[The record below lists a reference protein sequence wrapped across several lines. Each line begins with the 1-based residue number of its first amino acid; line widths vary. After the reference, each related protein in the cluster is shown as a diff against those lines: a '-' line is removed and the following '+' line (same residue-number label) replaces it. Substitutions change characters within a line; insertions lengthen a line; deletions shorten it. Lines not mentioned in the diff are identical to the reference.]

1 MKKDFKEFK
10 EFIKGKNTAVVGIGV
25 SNIPL
30 INFLLR
36 LGAKVSAFDKKTEE
50 QLGEV
55 AADFKSKGVTLFL
68 GEGYLDRLS
77 GFEVVFKTPSMRID
91 SEALV
96 KVKNEGAYITSEMEE
111 FVRYCPAKVYGITG
125 SDGKTT
131 TTTIVS
137 KILIEEGYR
146 TWVGGNIGTPLFSRI
161 EEIKDKDMVV
171 LELSSFQLMTMN
183 SEIDVAIVT
192 NLAPNHLDMHKDM
205 GEYIDSKKNIFRFQ
219 GKQDLLVLNKE
230 NDITASFKDEARGK
244 VAEFSSK
251 RIIEEGAYFKEGT
264 LYVFDKEV
272 CKKEDIVIKGMHNVE
287 NYLAAFTATFND
299 ASIESMR
306 KVATTFGGVAH
317 RSEFVRELD
326 KVKYYN
332 DSIASSPTRTLATLR
347 AFEKPVILIAG
358 GYDKN
363 IPFEPLAFEGYQYIK
378 QLILL
383 GATKDKIKEVFLK
396 LENEKSIDVPMIVVN
411 SLEEAVY
418 KAKEVAGEDDIIAL
432 SPACASFDMF
442 PNFEVRGNKFREIVN
457 NLR

>member
-30 INFLLR
+30 INFLLE

-55 AADFKSKGVTLFL
+55 AVDFKDKGVTLFL
-68 GEGYLDRLS
+68 GEGYLDKLS

-96 KVKNEGAYITSEMEE
+96 KVKSEGAYITSEMEE

-131 TTTIVS
+131 TTTIIS
-137 KILIEEGYR
+137 KILMEEGYN
-146 TWVGGNIGTPLFSRI
+146 TWVGGNIGTPLFSNI
-161 EEIKDKDMVV
+161 EEIKKNDMVV

-183 SEIDVAIVT
+183 NNIDVAIVT

-205 GEYIDSKKNIFRFQ
+205 EEYIDSKKNIFRFQ
-219 GKQDLLVLNKE
+219 EKQDLLVLNRE
-230 NDITASFKDEARGK
+230 NDITASFKNEAKGK
-244 VAEFSSK
+244 VIEFSSK
-251 RIIEEGAYFKEGT
+251 RITEEGAYFKDGA

-272 CKKEDIVIKGMHNVE
+272 CKKKDIVIKGMHNVE
-287 NYLAAFTATFND
+287 NYLAAFAATYKD
-299 ASIESMR
+299 VSIESMK
-306 KVATTFGGVAH
+306 KVAITFGGVAH
-317 RSEFVRELD
+317 RSEFVREVD

-358 GYDKN
+358 GYDKH
-363 IPFEPLAFEGYQYIK
+363 IPFEPLAFEGYPYIK

-383 GATKDKIKEVFLK
+383 GVTKDKIKEVFLK
-396 LENEKSIDVPMIVVN
+396 LKDESSVDVPIIIVN

-418 KAKEVAGEDDIIAL
+418 KAREIAKEDDIVAL

-442 PNFEVRGNKFREIVN
+442 PNFEVRGNKFRDIVN
-457 NLR
+457 QLK